1 MTHTITTL
9 PAPQRLTARRIAII
23 LGAMIILP
31 IIMTITAAMGI
42 GLMRAAA
49 ETPSHTQGPDANTM
63 RILDNARRAEEPKGN
78 TCWAEWNEIQDG
90 FEVICSHN

>member
-1 MTHTITTL
+1 MTPNITTI

-23 LGAMIILP
+23 AGAMIFVP

-49 ETPSHTQGPDANTM
+49 DAPHTKGPDANTM

-78 TCWAEWNEIQDG
+78 TCWAEWNEIQDD

>member
-1 MTHTITTL
+1 MTPNITTI
-9 PAPQRLTARRIAII
+9 PAPQRLTARRILII
-23 LGAMIILP
+23 LGAMIMVP

-49 ETPSHTQGPDANTM
+49 ETAPHTKGPDAATM

-78 TCWAEWNEIQDG
+78 TCWAEWNEVQAG
-90 FEVICSHN
+90 FEVICSNN